1 MMLFTWFSLLR
12 TRALSLLLLIVLFG
26 VSACAV
32 QTGPNGQL
40 KIGLDDAEIFGRKI
54 ATFKTVDGGEGSLRV
69 LNGRYS
75 MKLHSY
81 AKIIPID
88 NVMTARILRA
98 DHIDGRTVVILEKGE
113 RYCNYKYTVMSI
125 LGNEVLS
132 WDVGDCNTQA
142 QLSAD
147 EHTVYLDF
155 ASRYSTARY
164 AYRDMRLLR
173 GEIPAG
179 AIAAATPAA
188 PNLTKPNN
196 TSTTNTPNTT
206 NVANT
211 ANNTN
216 ANNAGTRP
224 RYQPPLPILA
234 SAGSEVLETKP
245 ETKQETKL
253 ENKQDPKIAKE
264 NSAPK
269 KTTSSSANHSTP
281 SSLPTK
287 MDFPMTEQK
296 PVRII
301 LDK

>member
-12 TRALSLLLLIVLFG
+12 TRALSLLMLMVLFG

-147 EHTVYLDF
+147 EHNVYLDF

-196 TSTTNTPNTT
+196 ART
-206 NVANT
+206 VNT
-211 ANNTN
+211 ANT
-216 ANNAGTRP
+216 NNAVTGP

-234 SAGSEVLETKP
+234 SAGSEVLETKS
-245 ETKQETKL
+245 ETKQETKLENKL

-269 KTTSSSANHSTP
+269 KTTSNATP

>member
-12 TRALSLLLLIVLFG
+12 TRALSLLMLMVLFG

-88 NVMTARILRA
+88 NVMTARILRT

-147 EHTVYLDF
+147 EHNVYLDF

-196 TSTTNTPNTT
+196 ARTVNS
-206 NVANT
+206 ANT
-211 ANNTN
+211 
-216 ANNAGTRP
+216 NNAVTGP

-234 SAGSEVLETKP
+234 LAGSEVLETKP
-245 ETKQETKL
+245 ETKPETKLETKL

-269 KTTSSSANHSTP
+269 KTTSNATP

>member
-12 TRALSLLLLIVLFG
+12 TRALSLLMLMVLFG

-147 EHTVYLDF
+147 EHNVYLDF

-196 TSTTNTPNTT
+196 ART
-206 NVANT
+206 VNT
-211 ANNTN
+211 ANT
-216 ANNAGTRP
+216 NNAVTGP

-234 SAGSEVLETKP
+234 SAGSDVL

>member
-1 MMLFTWFSLLR
+1 MMLFTWFYVLR
-12 TRALSLLLLIVLFG
+12 TRALSLLMLMVLFG

-88 NVMTARILRA
+88 NVMTARILRT

-147 EHTVYLDF
+147 EHNVYLDF

-179 AIAAATPAA
+179 AIAATTPAA

-196 TSTTNTPNTT
+196 TRT
-206 NVANT
+206 VNT
-211 ANNTN
+211 ANT
-216 ANNAGTRP
+216 NNAVTGP

-245 ETKQETKL
+245 ETKLET
-253 ENKQDPKIAKE
+253 KQDPKIAKE

-269 KTTSSSANHSTP
+269 KSTSSSANHSTP

>member
-1 MMLFTWFSLLR
+1 MMLFTWFYVLR
-12 TRALSLLLLIVLFG
+12 TRALSLLMLMVLFG

-88 NVMTARILRA
+88 NVMTARILRT

-179 AIAAATPAA
+179 AIAATTPAA

-196 TSTTNTPNTT
+196 TST
-206 NVANT
+206 ANT
-211 ANNTN
+211 ANTN
-216 ANNAGTRP
+216 NAGNAANNANTNNAVTRP

-234 SAGSEVLETKP
+234 SAGSEVLETKL
-245 ETKQETKL
+245 ET
-253 ENKQDPKIAKE
+253 KQDPKIAKE

-269 KTTSSSANHSTP
+269 KSTSSSANHSTP

>member
-12 TRALSLLLLIVLFG
+12 TRALSLLMLMVLFG

-88 NVMTARILRA
+88 NVMTARILRT

-147 EHTVYLDF
+147 EHNVYLDF

-196 TSTTNTPNTT
+196 ARTVNS
-206 NVANT
+206 ANT
-211 ANNTN
+211 
-216 ANNAGTRP
+216 NNAVTGP

-234 SAGSEVLETKP
+234 LAGSEVLETKSETKP
-245 ETKQETKL
+245 ETKQETKLETKL

>member
-12 TRALSLLLLIVLFG
+12 TRALSLLMLMVLFG

-88 NVMTARILRA
+88 NVMTARILRT

-147 EHTVYLDF
+147 EHNVYLDF

-196 TSTTNTPNTT
+196 ARTI
-206 NVANT
+206 NT
-211 ANNTN
+211 ANTN
-216 ANNAGTRP
+216 NPVTGP

-234 SAGSEVLETKP
+234 LAGSEVLETKP
-245 ETKQETKL
+245 ETKQETKQETKL